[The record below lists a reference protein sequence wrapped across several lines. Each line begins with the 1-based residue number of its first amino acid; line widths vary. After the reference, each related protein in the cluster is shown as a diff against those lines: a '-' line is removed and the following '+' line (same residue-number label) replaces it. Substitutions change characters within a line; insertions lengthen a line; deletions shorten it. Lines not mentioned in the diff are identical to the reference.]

1 MAFAQAAADPLTV
14 LIDQG
19 KYWQAHRRGDLAEQA
34 WQKVLRV
41 NPKQPDALFGMGM
54 VLADRKDGSGAQQYL
69 AQLRQVA
76 PNYPN
81 IDELGRR
88 LGETS
93 SRDQT
98 VNDARRLAQSGQS
111 ASAVNEYKRAID
123 GKPATPALQ
132 LEYYQAL
139 AATPQGWD
147 EARRGLEQLAR
158 RNADD
163 PRYALAYAQHLTYRD
178 STRRDGIARLAK
190 LSGDSTVGADAKKSW
205 RQALLWLGARASD
218 APLYQ
223 AYLQVSP
230 DDAAVK
236 ARFDSM
242 VQQDRA
248 ARERSQAD
256 AAVDARGRTVAEGFT
271 ALDRGDL
278 ATARARFSSVLASNP
293 NDADALGGMGVA
305 ALKQERFAEA
315 RTYLERASR
324 AGNPARW
331 KDALTSATYWTYTS
345 DAIGA
350 RSNGQIAQAKALFE
364 RAIAINPSDVT
375 AQVLLGEML
384 LANGDP
390 RGAEAAYRMA
400 LRRQADNP
408 DAIRGLVGA
417 LAAQGRGDEALEF
430 ANRLNTEQQAKAG
443 GINTLR
449 GQAQAAQARAAEAR
463 GDLGAARSLFEDA
476 LLNLPDD
483 PWLRLDLARI
493 YVRQGAVGN
502 ARSMMDG
509 LLAAHPDMTDAL
521 YASALLSAETQ
532 DWSAGL
538 AQLDRVAQA
547 QRTSAMTALQHRL
560 WVHQQA
566 DLATRAA
573 AAGQNQHAFAIL
585 RRAEPVA
592 AGNAELM
599 GAVASAYV
607 QAGDPSRALSLI
619 RGAVANA
626 PGDVGLQLQ
635 YAGILSATHQD
646 AELGSVMRRLSAT
659 QLTTQQRRD
668 FDNLNVGIVVAQAD
682 AVRKQGDLAAAYD
695 VISPWLAAT
704 PDNPDLQAAL
714 GRMYTS
720 AGDDRSAL
728 SCYRAALARRP
739 DDVALQTSAMS
750 AASGVRDFKLA
761 ESLANQAYAAAPN
774 DPGVLAAIGRMYRA
788 EGKLDLAAQFLQ
800 RSLVAANMPAMA
812 NASAQGNRVPRDW
825 QAAMS
830 RIGSMPLPGT
840 NPFEG
845 KTAVDTATPSPL
857 APSSANNAGA
867 YRPVNTESYP
877 QAVPSYPP
885 PSQPSSVPYVAP
897 YVAPSVA
904 PYSSPLVAPG
914 APSGAARSASSGGYG
929 GVSDSTGQAGGRR
942 ASGAYGGE
950 AYASA
955 QARAYHAPAAPA
967 NADKHASDTY
977 GATQPDAYIA
987 RPPSADADGYGPD
1000 SYGSAQTGAYRAAP
1014 APAYGYGPDTY
1025 GSAQSGAHRM
1035 PPAPA
1040 NGYGP
1045 ETYGSAQSGA
1055 YRAAPAPAYGYA
1067 PDTYGAAQSGAYRT
1081 PPAPANGYGPDTYGA
1096 AQSGAPLQPYPGQDA
1111 SGYRAQTYQPA
1122 PAYQPY
1128 APQAASYPPA
1138 PDGYDSSPWP
1148 MSPAARDAQA
1158 NAYAPQ
1164 PAANVPAGKRT
1175 ATRKSTANTARA
1187 ADPYAY
1193 AQQSH
1198 AQAYGQPYQQPY
1210 PQQAYQPYAQQPY
1223 AQQPYV
1229 PQYAQ
1234 QPYIPQPPAG
1244 YAQPYYPAQPQSA
1257 QRATAAASMSNSGLP
1272 APVANPQTIGVAE
1285 ELAAI
1290 NREQASTITGGVI
1303 FRNRDGENGLS
1314 NLTDIEAP
1322 IEGRIKA
1329 GNGHIV
1335 VRATPVTLDAGT
1347 ANGTN
1352 NTLARFGAGTSNNQS
1367 TTTNIVNL
1375 TNDFGSQTATG
1386 VGLSVGYENRNIQAD
1401 VGTTPL
1407 GFRET
1412 NIVGGLQYQNA
1423 ITDKVSYSLAV
1434 ARRAVTDSLLSYAGA
1449 RDDGA
1454 GLEWGGV
1461 TSSGARAALSW
1472 DDSTSGVYVNA
1483 AYQYLDGKHVAT
1495 NSAVKGGGGIY
1506 TRLLKEADQTLT
1518 VGANTT
1524 LMHYDK
1530 NLSYFTYGQGGYFSP
1545 QQYVILNFPVE
1556 YMGRTGMFS
1565 YDVKGS
1571 IGVQHYRQDASNY
1584 FPTDSTRQSAAAS
1597 SPLNPDVGAVYP
1609 GSSKTGVS
1617 YSLNATGEYQLAPQL
1632 AFGATA
1638 SFGNAYQFR
1647 EWLAA
1652 VYVRYSFT
1660 RQGGVQPAFPPQAFS
1675 SPYLSLSN

>member
-1 MAFAQAAADPLTV
+1 MLIQTRKRVLAALLCAAPVMAFAQTAADPLNV

-19 KYWQAHRRGDLAEQA
+19 KYWQAHKRGDLAEQA
-34 WQKVLRV
+34 WQKVLRI

-111 ASAVNEYKRAID
+111 ASAAQEYKRAIE
-123 GKPATPALQ
+123 GKPATPGLQ

-158 RNADD
+158 DNPDE
-163 PRYALAYAQHLTYRD
+163 PRYQLAYAQHLTYRD
-178 STRRDGIARLAK
+178 TTRRDGIARLAR
-190 LSGDSTVGADAKKSW
+190 LSGDSSVGADAKKSW

-242 VQQDRA
+242 VQQDKS
-248 ARERSQAD
+248 ARERAQTD

-278 ATARARFSSVLASNP
+278 VTARARFSSVLASNP

-324 AGNPARW
+324 GGNPARW

-364 RAIAINPSDVT
+364 RAIAIDPSDVT

-384 LANGDP
+384 LANGDA

-443 GINTLR
+443 GINKLR
-449 GQAQAAQARAAEAR
+449 GEAQAAQARAAEAR

-476 LLNLPDD
+476 LLNNPDD

-509 LLAAHPDMTDAL
+509 LLATHPDMTDAL

-538 AQLDRVAQA
+538 AQLERIPSA

-560 WVHQQA
+560 WVRQQA
-566 DLATRAA
+566 ELATRAA
-573 AAGQNQHAFAIL
+573 AAGQRQQAFTIL

-607 QAGDPSRALSLI
+607 KAGDPARALSLV
-619 RGAVANA
+619 RGAIASA
-626 PGDVGLQLQ
+626 PNDAGLLLQ
-635 YAGILSATHQD
+635 YAGILSATQQE
-646 AELGSVMRRLSAT
+646 AELGSVMRRLQSMP
-659 QLTTQQRRD
+659 LTTQQRAD
-668 FDNLNVGIVVAQAD
+668 FNNLNVGIVVARAD
-682 AVRKQGDLAAAYD
+682 VVRRQGDLAAAYD
-695 VISPWLAAT
+695 VIAPWLAAM
-704 PDNPDLQAAL
+704 PDNADLQAAL

-720 AGDDRSAL
+720 AGDDRNALTCYQNAL
-728 SCYRAALARRP
+728 SRRP
-739 DDVALQTSAMS
+739 DDIGLQTAAMS
-750 AASGVRDFKLA
+750 AASGVRDFRLA
-761 ESLANQAYAAAPN
+761 ESYANQAYEAAPN

-788 EGKLDLAAQFLQ
+788 QGKLDLAAQFLQ
-800 RSLVAANMPAMA
+800 RSLVAANTPAPV
-812 NASAQGNRVPRDW
+812 ASAQGRGNVPPGW
-825 QAAMS
+825 ETAMS
-830 RIGSMPLPGT
+830 RIGSNPLPGT

-845 KTAVDTATPSPL
+845 KTAVDTASNPAL
-857 APSSANNAGA
+857 ASGA
-867 YRPVNTESYP
+867 SYRQALPQSYSQPVPNYL
-877 QAVPSYPP
+877 PP
-885 PSQPSSVPYVAP
+885 PQPAPYTTP
-897 YVAPSVA
+897 YVAPSSA
-904 PYSSPLVAPG
+904 PATMPNAAPR
-914 APSGAARSASSGGYG
+914 PVSSGGYG
-929 GVSDSTGQAGGRR
+929 
-942 ASGAYGGE
+942 
-950 AYASA
+950 
-955 QARAYHAPAAPA
+955 
-967 NADKHASDTY
+967 
-977 GATQPDAYIA
+977 PDM
-987 RPPSADADGYGPD
+987 
-1000 SYGSAQTGAYRAAP
+1000 YGSG
-1014 APAYGYGPDTY
+1014 
-1025 GSAQSGAHRM
+1025 
-1035 PPAPA
+1035 
-1040 NGYGP
+1040 
-1045 ETYGSAQSGA
+1045 
-1055 YRAAPAPAYGYA
+1055 
-1067 PDTYGAAQSGAYRT
+1067 
-1081 PPAPANGYGPDTYGA
+1081 
-1096 AQSGAPLQPYPGQDA
+1096 QSGAPLQPYPGQDA
-1111 SGYRAQTYQPA
+1111 G
-1122 PAYQPY
+1122 YQPY
-1128 APQAASYPPA
+1128 PQQAYPQQQYQQQPQGYPQQGYPQQAYPQQAPYTAQDPY
-1138 PDGYDSSPWP
+1138 SSPWP
-1148 MSPAARDAQA
+1148 MSPGARDAQS
-1158 NAYAPQ
+1158 NAYTPP
-1164 PAANVPAGKRT
+1164 PASTKKKQTP
-1175 ATRKSTANTARA
+1175 TRKSTPTRP

-1193 AQQSH
+1193 GAPQQPQPQQQY
-1198 AQAYGQPYQQPY
+1198 AQAPYGQPQPY
-1210 PQQAYQPYAQQPY
+1210 YAQPQQYAP
-1223 AQQPYV
+1223 

-1234 QPYIPQPPAG
+1234 QQYIPQPPAG
-1244 YAQPYYPAQPQSA
+1244 YAQPYYPSQAQPA
-1257 QRATAAASMSNSGLP
+1257 QRAAAAATMSAGGVP
-1272 APVANPQTIGVAE
+1272 APVANSQTAGVAE
-1285 ELAAI
+1285 ELAQI
-1290 NREQASTITGGVI
+1290 NREQASTVSGGLI
-1303 FRNRDGENGLS
+1303 FRSRDGEDGLS

-1329 GNGHIV
+1329 GNGHVI

-1347 ANGTN
+1347 ASSQA
-1352 NTLARFGAGTSNNQS
+1352 NTLARFGSGLGATATPPTNNY
-1367 TTTNIVNL
+1367 
-1375 TNDFGSQTATG
+1375 GSQTATG
-1386 VGLSVGYENRNIQAD
+1386 VGLSLGYENRNLKGD

-1412 NIVGGLQYQNA
+1412 NVVGGLQYQNA

-1449 RDDGA
+1449 RDQGA
-1454 GLEWGGV
+1454 NLEWGGV
-1461 TSSGARAALSW
+1461 TSTGARADLGW
-1472 DDSTSGVYVNA
+1472 DDGTSGVYVNA
-1483 AYQYLDGKHVAT
+1483 AYQFLDGNQVAT
-1495 NSAVKGGGGIY
+1495 NNAVKGGGGIY
-1506 TRLLKEADQTLT
+1506 TRLLKDADQTLT

-1556 YMGRTGMFS
+1556 YMGRTGLFT
-1565 YDVKGS
+1565 YDLKGS
-1571 IGVQHYRQDASNY
+1571 IGVQHYRQDASDY
-1584 FPTDSTRQSAAAS
+1584 FPTNATYQARAAGSGAT
-1597 SPLNPDVGAVYP
+1597 PDAGAVYP
-1609 GSSKTGVS
+1609 GQSKTGVS
-1617 YSLNATGEYQLAPQL
+1617 YSLSATGEYQLAPQL

-1638 SFGNAYQFR
+1638 SFGNAYQYR

-1660 RQGGVQPAFPPQAFS
+1660 RQGSTQPMFPPQAFS